1 MSIYYLINI
10 DHINMLK
17 YSVKRI
23 INYGLRMSKPKDKKE
38 IKIES
43 NSPNSNI
50 DNSTDKE
57 LNKLKE
63 ELFAD
68 VVSVESIKNERKGRE
83 PKYSKLEAA
92 IKIVAKMSRN
102 AYKLNLEKVFQLDN
116 YSNLD
121 LRQKKAT
128 VRKVYPIL
136 DRYLK
141 EFARTHGYDLSK
153 KEVKKNREGK
163 EILIKGV
170 KMATLPEYTKFKKE
184 TISMRLVGSDIYL
197 IKQSD
202 IPIE

>member
-1 MSIYYLINI
+1 MPETKKRKEINI
-10 DHINMLK
+10 E
-17 YSVKRI
+17 
-23 INYGLRMSKPKDKKE
+23 SKVTE
-38 IKIES
+38 
-43 NSPNSNI
+43 NV
-50 DNSTDKE
+50 TDKE
-57 LNKLKE
+57 LETLKE
-63 ELFAD
+63 DLFSD
-68 VVSVESIKNERKGRE
+68 IVSVESIKTGRKGRE
-83 PKYSKLEAA
+83 PKYSKLAAA

-102 AYKLNLEKVFQLDN
+102 AYKLNLDKVFQLDN

-121 LRQKKAT
+121 LKQKKAL

-163 EILIKGV
+163 DIIIKGV

>member
-1 MSIYYLINI
+1 
-10 DHINMLK
+10 
-17 YSVKRI
+17 
-23 INYGLRMSKPKDKKE
+23 MSKIEKKKE
-38 IKIES
+38 KKTES
-43 NSPNSNI
+43 DSLISAI
-50 DNSTDKE
+50 DNTIDKDA

-63 ELFAD
+63 ELFTD
-68 VVSVESIKNERKGRE
+68 IIPVESIRNTSKAKE
-83 PKYSKLEAA
+83 PKYSNLAAA
-92 IKIVAKMSRN
+92 IKLVGKMSRN
-102 AYKLNLEKVFQLDN
+102 AYRLNLEKVFQLEN
-116 YSNLD
+116 FSNLNPKE
-121 LRQKKAT
+121 KKAL

-153 KEVKKNREGK
+153 KEVKKTKQGK

>member
-1 MSIYYLINI
+1 
-10 DHINMLK
+10 
-17 YSVKRI
+17 
-23 INYGLRMSKPKDKKE
+23 MSKIKNRKE
-38 IKIES
+38 SMVET
-43 NSPNSNI
+43 NSTNNNI
-50 DNSTDKE
+50 DNNTDKD

-68 VVSVESIKNERKGRE
+68 VVSVESIKLERKGRE
-83 PKYSKLEAA
+83 PKYSKLAAA

-116 YSNLD
+116 FNNLNI
-121 LRQKKAT
+121 REKKAL

-153 KEVKKNREGK
+153 KEIKKNRDGK

>member
-1 MSIYYLINI
+1 MA
-10 DHINMLK
+10 K
-17 YSVKRI
+17 T
-23 INYGLRMSKPKDKKE
+23 KDRKE
-38 IKIES
+38 IRIES
-43 NSPNSNI
+43 NSENNNA
-50 DNSTDKE
+50 DNNADNNTDKE

-121 LRQKKAT
+121 LKQKKAL

-141 EFARTHGYDLSK
+141 EFARRHGYDLSK

>member
-1 MSIYYLINI
+1 
-10 DHINMLK
+10 
-17 YSVKRI
+17 
-23 INYGLRMSKPKDKKE
+23 MSKTKDRKE
-38 IKIES
+38 IRIES
-43 NSPNSNI
+43 NSEVNNI
-50 DNSTDKE
+50 DNNTDKE

-83 PKYSKLEAA
+83 PKYSKLAAA

-102 AYKLNLEKVFQLDN
+102 AYRLNLEKVFQLDN

-121 LRQKKAT
+121 LKQKKT
-128 VRKVYPIL
+128 LVRKVYPIL

-170 KMATLPEYTKFKKE
+170 KMSSLPEYIKFKKE

-202 IPIE
+202 VPIE

>member
-1 MSIYYLINI
+1 
-10 DHINMLK
+10 
-17 YSVKRI
+17 
-23 INYGLRMSKPKDKKE
+23 MSKIEKRKE
-38 IKIES
+38 TKTKS
-43 NSPNSNI
+43 DPL
-50 DNSTDKE
+50 DNTTDNATDKDA
-57 LNKLKE
+57 LSKLKE

-68 VVSVESIKNERKGRE
+68 IVSVESIQTTRKGKQ
-83 PKYSKLEAA
+83 PKYSKLAAA

-102 AYKLNLEKVFQLDN
+102 AYRLNLEKVFQLEN

-121 LRQKKAT
+121 LKEKKAL

-153 KEVKKNREGK
+153 REVKKNKEGK